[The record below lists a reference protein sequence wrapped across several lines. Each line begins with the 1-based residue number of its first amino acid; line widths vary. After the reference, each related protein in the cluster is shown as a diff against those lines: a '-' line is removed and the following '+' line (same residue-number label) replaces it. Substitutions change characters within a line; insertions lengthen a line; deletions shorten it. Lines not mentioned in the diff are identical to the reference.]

1 MYLNNNTCLML
12 LEPHERWKAEWK
24 AEGTPESP
32 LTSSSPSVNTETS
45 VSTTTSSAEA
55 EGSKDIVTPCE

>member
-32 LTSSSPSVNTETS
+32 
-45 VSTTTSSAEA
+45 
-55 EGSKDIVTPCE
+55 